1 LPEFACNSA
10 NNNQEA
16 ATMAHQALQENSVED
31 HKTLRRLGAVIG
43 IFCLAIATM
52 AVVIGVIMG

>member
-1 LPEFACNSA
+1 
-10 NNNQEA
+10 
-16 ATMAHQALQENSVED
+16 MAHQALQENSVED